1 MHFLLKNSIDLQT
14 LQGGGGG
21 GGGGG
26 GVNVNIGEEKNL
38 WMRLF

>member
-14 LQGGGGG
+14 LQGGGD
-21 GGGGG
+21 
-26 GVNVNIGEEKNL
+26 VNIGEEKNL